1 MFKNTKLLPIARVL
15 FLDVNIPIVD
25 IVGRNLKLD
34 ITTSTEIYFFAFR
47 QLEHQLF
54 NKCRNVL
61 IGDDITLPTLNA
73 KELCRHFNFKILLNR
88 CLA

>member
-1 MFKNTKLLPIARVL
+1 MFKNAKLLPIAGVL
-15 FLDVNIPIVD
+15 FLDFNIPIVD
-25 IVGRNLKLD
+25 IVGRNLKLN
-34 ITTSTEIYFFAFR
+34 ITTSTEVYFFAFR

-61 IGDDITLPTLNA
+61 IGNNITLPTLNA
-73 KELCRHFNFKILLNR
+73 KKLGRHFNFKVLLNR